1 MKAIRI
7 FVAGTLVS
15 GAVLVA
21 ASLPLAVA
29 RAAPQA
35 ADVAA
40 GPSTP
45 GDGMAY
51 GHPGHRHGW
60 GLARGYSKLGLS
72 ADQQAAVKSIL
83 EAARPGLKS
92 LHQQMRENSL
102 KLRQTTPDD
111 PNFASIANEVSQTH
125 GTLSTQLVAQMSD
138 VRSKLYA
145 VLTPAQKT
153 QLAALEAKWQANGAK
168 HWGHGPAPQSAAPAT
183 TGGV

>member
-15 GAVLVA
+15 GAVLAA

-35 ADVAA
+35 ADAA
-40 GPSTP
+40 AAPSTP
-45 GDGMAY
+45 GGAMAY
-51 GHPGHRHGW
+51 GHRGHRQGW
-60 GLARGYSKLGLS
+60 GLARGYSKLNLS
-72 ADQQAAVKSIL
+72 ADQQESVKSIL
-83 EAARPGLKS
+83 EAARPGLQS
-92 LHQQMRENSL
+92 LHQQMRENSR

-125 GTLSTQLVAQMSD
+125 GTLSTQLVAQLAD
-138 VRSKLYA
+138 VRSKLCA

-168 HWGHGPAPQSAAPAT
+168 HWGHGPAPQAAAPAT
-183 TGGV
+183 TGGF